1 MHGSLEDHFSVIRI
15 PWLNKVITYLLAFLK
30 YTDKTKILA
39 NAAVRLKDNPFH
51 GSLIGIGADFA
62 KDTQERRKA
71 LIPFKKHLQK
81 KLEEQECRVFIAY
94 PARLKYSDSKGKVIT
109 VRNEELKKMESEA
122 KWKSKNAIS
131 RRTLI
136 AVCC

>member
-1 MHGSLEDHFSVIRI
+1 M
-15 PWLNKVITYLLAFLK
+15 
-30 YTDKTKILA
+30 
-39 NAAVRLKDNPFH
+39 
-51 GSLIGIGADFA
+51 
-62 KDTQERRKA
+62 
-71 LIPFKKHLQK
+71 

-94 PARLKYSDSKGKVIT
+94 PATLKYSDSKGKVIT
-109 VRNEELKKMESEA
+109 VRNEELKKWKA